1 MDISADAYINEPVR
15 FPALH
20 VVDLKAEGAKVTD
33 SYRNMV
39 INRVNGS
46 CLRLAVFDGEYRWHY
61 HPQSD
66 ELFIV
71 VEGCLAIDLEGGREL
86 RLHPWQSVTIP
97 AMTVHRTRAV
107 GRTVNLCFEELA
119 AETVFVE
126 QTADIDDRS
135 RRKK

>member
-1 MDISADAYINEPVR
+1 MDISADAYMKEPVR
-15 FPALH
+15 YPALH
-20 VVDLKAEGAKVTD
+20 VVDLEAEGAKVTD

-46 CLRLAVFDGEYRWHY
+46 CLRLAVFAGEYRWHY
-61 HPQSD
+61 HPKSD

-71 VEGCLAIDLEGGREL
+71 IEGCLAIDLEGGLEL

-97 AMTVHRTRAV
+97 AMTVHRTRAI

-126 QTADIDDRS
+126 QPADTDHLS
-135 RRKK
+135 R